1 VAGVTDPSAAQ
12 QPPNPDVPLVTI
24 GDIVVTKDWV
34 YVPQGRFPLRGTTW
48 TVQDATQVNEV
59 IPTWAIIVAI
69 VVALVTCLLGLL
81 FLLVKEQQY
90 VGYVSVTVAGE
101 GLYHT
106 VQFAAG
112 PTSALWANGQ
122 AAQARALAAAA

>member
-1 VAGVTDPSAAQ
+1 MADVTDPYA
-12 QPPNPDVPLVTI
+12 NPDAPLLTI
-24 GDIVVTKDWV
+24 GDIVITKDWI
-34 YVPQGRFPLRGTTW
+34 YVPEGRFPLQGTTW

-90 VGYVSVTVAGE
+90 AGFVSVTVTGE

-106 VQFAAG
+106 TQFAPG
-112 PTSALWANGQ
+112 PANAHWANSQ
-122 AAQARALAAAA
+122 VAHARALTAAAA

>member
-1 VAGVTDPSAAQ
+1 MADVTDPYA
-12 QPPNPDVPLVTI
+12 NPETPLLTI

-59 IPTWAIIVAI
+59 TPTWALIVAI

-90 VGYVSVTVAGE
+90 VGFVAVTVTGE
-101 GLYHT
+101 GLHHT
-106 VQFAAG
+106 THFAAG
-112 PTSALWANGQ
+112 PPSAQWAHGQ
-122 AAQARALAAAA
+122 VAEARALAAAAA

>member
-1 VAGVTDPSAAQ
+1 MADVTDPYA
-12 QPPNPDVPLVTI
+12 NPDAPLLTI
-24 GDIVVTKDWV
+24 GDIVVTKDWI

-90 VGYVSVTVAGE
+90 TGFVSITVTGE

-106 VQFAAG
+106 AQFAPG
-112 PTSALWANGQ
+112 PTSAQWANAQ
-122 AAQARALAAAA
+122 AAQARAFAATA

>member
-1 VAGVTDPSAAQ
+1 MAGVTDPYA
-12 QPPNPDVPLVTI
+12 NPETPLLTI

-69 VVALVTCLLGLL
+69 VVAIFTCLLGLL

-90 VGYVSVTVAGE
+90 VGFVAVTVAGE
-101 GLYHT
+101 GLHHT
-106 VQFAAG
+106 THFAPG
-112 PTSALWANGQ
+112 PASGQWANSRV
-122 AAQARALAAAA
+122 AEARALAAAAA